1 MAHFHNNALISASGG
16 VGDEPPGNRSIRF
29 NSGDSAN
36 FSKTFGSAGNRKKW
50 TWSAWIKIADF
61 DASDPYNF
69 FFGAGASDEFY
80 ICQRSSQKIHIRQV
94 SSGSEVISLITDQGF
109 RDITSWGHLV
119 VAVDTAQATNT
130 NRIKVYWN
138 GSQITSFSTS
148 SYPSQ
153 NLDTH
158 VNNSVAHYIGKRP
171 NGNIYLD
178 AYLTDVYFIDNLAL
192 DPSSFGAFDSNG
204 VWQRGTYSGSYGTN
218 GFHIL
223 DFANKAEIGGDSS
236 GNGNSFTANNISDA
250 EGAGLDLLVDFP
262 TNGSETDTG
271 AGGEVSGNYCSWSP
285 LAKGSN
291 MVLKNGN
298 LDIATTT
305 GKSAVLGTIGMS
317 SGKWY
322 WETTINGSSDRTMVA
337 IGKQGMTLSDAPG
350 QGDALGW
357 GYYADG
363 GAKRNGG
370 TSTSYGAG
378 FAGGG
383 DVIGCAFD
391 ADNGTL
397 TFYKNGTS
405 QGTAF
410 TGLTDGPYFPA
421 TGDGSG
427 VNNANSSVN
436 FGQRAWAYSA
446 PSNHKALCTTNLPTP
461 TILDGRDHFETK
473 LWTGNSSDQR
483 AITGYQF
490 SPDFVWIKRR
500 NASYSHPIMD
510 TVRGLNN
517 GHAGVLY
524 VNANNAEDTGS
535 TGSIRSFNS
544 DGFNLGT
551 DGGINYSGSTYVGW
565 AWDAGSSTVSN
576 NDGGITTSLRV
587 NASCGVSIAK
597 YSFNNNNGNQTLGH
611 GLGVIPD
618 LVIRKDTNVG
628 DPWSIYS
635 KAVGFTSRGHFT
647 NAAFSGTTTFGS
659 ASATNTV
666 NRANNMNNGTYV
678 DYSFAAIPG
687 FSAFGTYVGNGGTT
701 NGPFVYTGFRP
712 AFLLIKSHTSVE
724 HWVIYDT
731 KRSPGNHA
739 DDTLKPN
746 STDAEDAN
754 YGSGEID
761 ILSNGFKLRGNW
773 GAINHS
779 SAPTYIYAAFAEN
792 PLKVNGGLAR

>member
-36 FSKTFGSAGNRKKW
+36 LSKTFGSAGNRKKW

-204 VWQRGTYSGSYGTN
+204 VWQRGTYSGSHGTN

-271 AGGEVSGNYCSWSP
+271 AGGEVVGNYPTLNQHNEHSGNNSFTNGGLEFTTS
-285 LAKGSN
+285 GSDGG
-291 MVLKNGN
+291 LQEST
-298 LDIATTT
+298 IA
-305 GKSAVLGTIGMS
+305 MS
-317 SGKWY
+317 SGKFY
-322 WETTINGSSDRTMVA
+322 FEVVYSRS
-337 IGKQGMTLSDAPG
+337 G
-350 QGDALGW
+350 QGQFAGIRKP
-357 GYYADG
+357 GSRNYANSYIYTG
-363 GAKRNGG
+363 TANKYTNGG
-370 TSTSYGAG
+370 SGAGYGATL
-378 FAGGG
+378 AHG
-383 DVIGCAFD
+383 DVIGTAFD

-397 TFYKNGTS
+397 TFYKNGVS
-405 QGTAF
+405 QGQAF
-410 TGLTDGPYFPA
+410 SGISGTYAFFVGSFGGAPTGI
-421 TGDGSG
+421 
-427 VNNANSSVN
+427 VN
-436 FGQRAWAYSA
+436 FGQRPFTHAA
-446 PSNHKALCTTNLPTP
+446 PSGFKSLNTANLATP
-461 TILDGRDHFETK
+461 TILDGRDHFEAK

-500 NASYSHPIMD
+500 NQSYSHPIMD

-524 VNANNAEDTGS
+524 ANANNSEDTGA

-597 YSFNNNNGNQTLGH
+597 YSFNNSNGNQTLGH